1 MSYKKSTT
9 GGGLAAAPSHSAG
22 GASGQHVPQSELRP
36 QSNVVL
42 RVGPGVAARRH
53 FGQVFLFGREIGPL
67 LYLRA
72 NHVSREQRGQAL
84 LGLGQRQRC
93 GPGNCGSGPAA
104 KGWVRRASWSGSG
117 GIIRRSGDCADW
129 TISPQGLFSDTPRGS
144 ADAARLVAVGPLPPA
159 LFLLTKADP
168 GGSGPCFFPGLPVE
182 AFGCVFEVAGHVRI
196 LRKYGHD
203 SRKART
209 VRILETV
216 FLRVRN
222 AHNHSI

>member
-93 GPGNCGSGPAA
+93 GPGNCGSGPTA

-129 TISPQGLFSDTPRGS
+129 TISPQGLFGFLGHPTRQRRRCPFGCGWSATACAVS
-144 ADAARLVAVGPLPPA
+144 ADQGGPWRERPVLLPRPSSRSVWLRL
-159 LFLLTKADP
+159 
-168 GGSGPCFFPGLPVE
+168 
-182 AFGCVFEVAGHVRI
+182 
-196 LRKYGHD
+196 
-203 SRKART
+203 
-209 VRILETV
+209 
-216 FLRVRN
+216 
-222 AHNHSI
+222 